1 LACERLRIW
10 VAGVAKVFSQ
20 QPMLTMPSDYPR
32 WNIMS
37 KQLSVFGFSSAAL
50 RLNLGAVL
58 VAAAV
63 GANAQTSTPSAA
75 PAATAITAPMTDLGN
90 KVPDAIALKEGLFP
104 EDMCEELIKSGFK
117 CMGFKPATT
126 FSLSAVAFAIG
137 SAALPDSLKQQLD
150 VFADVLKGKTGST
163 KKIRIVGHADSSGDE
178 ANNLALS
185 QRRAEEV
192 KRYLVNKGVDA
203 GIFDVAGVG
212 SKDLLK
218 PEAPTAAE
226 NRRVTV
232 GR

>member
-1 LACERLRIW
+1 
-10 VAGVAKVFSQ
+10 
-20 QPMLTMPSDYPR
+20 
-32 WNIMS
+32 MS
-37 KQLSVFGFSSAAL
+37 KQFSGSKVSKAAVQFSLGAILLLAAL
-50 RLNLGAVL
+50 GS
-58 VAAAV
+58 
-63 GANAQTSTPSAA
+63 NAQTASPNASTP
-75 PAATAITAPMTDLGN
+75 TTDLGS
-90 KVPDAIALKEGLFP
+90 KVPDATSLKEGLFP
-104 EDMCEELIKSGFK
+104 EDLCEELIKSGFK

-137 SAALPDSLKQQLD
+137 SATLPESLKQQLD
-150 VFADVLKGKTGST
+150 VFADVLKGRQASA
-163 KKIRIVGHADSSGDE
+163 KKIRIVGHADSSGEE
-178 ANNLALS
+178 AANLALS

-203 GIFDVAGVG
+203 GMFDVAGVG